1 MVGSAAMTN
10 VRRIYHHFE
19 EKKKE
24 ERKKMKEEK
33 KQEATQEQHRD
44 SFFHFFEVSSNQS
57 KIIDAASEILSKFL
71 KISYFSAT
79 IYSNGYFLATYTSP
93 GARETGCLTTSTH
106 V

>member
-1 MVGSAAMTN
+1 MIFSASQLAVAMRRRKMKLSKQEGKNLRTAIEGTVHEVKHPYPDRKFPVRGLFRVACVMVGSAAMTN

-44 SFFHFFEVSSNQS
+44 SFSFF
-57 KIIDAASEILSKFL
+57 
-71 KISYFSAT
+71 
-79 IYSNGYFLATYTSP
+79 
-93 GARETGCLTTSTH
+93 
-106 V
+106 

>member
-1 MVGSAAMTN
+1 MIFSASQLAVAMRRRKMKLSKQEGKNLRTAIEGTAHEVKHPYPDRKFPVRGLFRVACVMVGSAAMTN

-44 SFFHFFEVSSNQS
+44 SFSFF
-57 KIIDAASEILSKFL
+57 
-71 KISYFSAT
+71 
-79 IYSNGYFLATYTSP
+79 
-93 GARETGCLTTSTH
+93 
-106 V
+106 